1 MRFDA
6 RFFTNPTSIIPFH
19 FVLIICFENKIPF
32 HFVLVFAVFTQ
43 FLSFSGF
50 VKVFCFGKIRKCIF
64 LTKKIRRTSGNS
76 ISQKLREF
84 DFFSYIH
91 IYFCSIVCHYKN
103 IYTIYTIHHA
113 NGMVLYKRE
122 LV

>member
-1 MRFDA
+1 VFSKQ
-6 RFFTNPTSIIPFH
+6 TQIQVL
-19 FVLIICFENKIPF
+19 FVVIVCNQNKINID
-32 HFVLVFAVFTQ
+32 FVLVFAVFTQ

-50 VKVFCFGKIRKCIF
+50 VKVFCFGKMRKCIF

-91 IYFCSIVCHYKN
+91 VFLCSDLISETPAKGRPGARSAIFLIQNPQTDTQINAILC
-103 IYTIYTIHHA
+103 
-113 NGMVLYKRE
+113 
-122 LV
+122 